1 MREPGK
7 KDEMKKIAVINQKGG
22 VGKTT
27 SVVNICAGL
36 QRLGHKV
43 MAVDMDPQSHL
54 TFSLGFRG
62 DVPSG
67 GVYSLMKG
75 ESSLEQT
82 TVEAEGIALIPSS
95 ADLAGLEVEMA
106 DRPGRE
112 HVLKEALGN
121 INGHDFLFMDCPPT
135 LGLLSLNALVAA
147 DEVYIPLQAEFLA
160 LQGLGRLLQSVR
172 KVKERLNAP
181 LEIGGVF
188 ATRFDRRRGLNN
200 EVLSML
206 YDYFKEKLFRTVIRD
221 NIALAEA
228 PSYGKSIFD
237 YRASS
242 HGAEDY
248 MKLCREILKRSGS

>member
-1 MREPGK
+1 
-7 KDEMKKIAVINQKGG
+7 MKKIAVINQKGG

-36 QRLGHKV
+36 VRLGKSV
-43 MAVDMDPQSHL
+43 LAVDMDPQSHL
-54 TFSLGFRG
+54 TFSLGVR
-62 DVPSG
+62 DEAPSG
-67 GVYSLMKG
+67 GVYALLKG
-75 ESSLEQT
+75 EASISDTL
-82 TVEAEGIALIPSS
+82 VEAGGMGLMPSS
-95 ADLAGLEVEMA
+95 ADLAGLEVELA

-112 HVLKEALGN
+112 HVLKEALGG
-121 INGHDFLFMDCPPT
+121 IDGYDYLFMDCPPT

-160 LQGLGRLLQSVR
+160 LQGLGRLLKSVR
-172 KVKERLNAP
+172 KVKERLNP
-181 LEIGGVF
+181 ELQIGGVF

-206 YDYFKEKLFRTVIRD
+206 YDYFKEKLFRTFIRD

-248 MKLCREILKRSGS
+248 MSLCKEILKRSGS